1 MLFLLLFLV
10 ADAAGAGSASGPR
23 RVVVIDKATRE
34 LSVLRDARR
43 VARFPVSFGLDPVS
57 DKRRVHD
64 LATPEG
70 LYAITHR
77 TSRTRFHRSLGLSY
91 PNLADAQRG
100 LAEGIVSEAAYR
112 RVAAAVAKGRAA
124 PCDTG
129 LGCAIAIHGGGVYR
143 REGADFA
150 RDWTEGCIALED
162 ADMEELFRLCRTGD
176 PVLILK
182 SDRNLFGLL
191 RPFTEARDTDE
202 DGLPVCPDG
211 LCSYETTVRTWLGA
225 ATATLTEGARV
236 SIEVVVNGGGQGG
249 PVLVIKDRNGDGEMS
264 FLDSVEGE
272 MADPASPDS
281 AYGLAWGA
289 IVTALSSGKI
299 PRREGGRPL
308 AVFPRL
314 D

>member
-1 MLFLLLFLV
+1 MLLV
-10 ADAAGAGSASGPR
+10 ADAAGAGQTTGPR
-23 RVVVIDKATRE
+23 RVVVIDKAARE
-34 LSVLRDARR
+34 LSVFRDARR
-43 VARFPVSFGLDPVS
+43 VVRCPVSFGLDPVS

-70 LYAITHR
+70 LYFITFR
-77 TSRTRFHRSLGLSY
+77 SDRTRFYRSLGLSY

-100 LAEGIVSEAAYR
+100 LAEGVVSEAGYG
-112 RVAAAVAKGRAA
+112 RVLAAVGQGRPA

-143 REGADFA
+143 RDGTAPE
-150 RDWTEGCIALED
+150 RDWTEGCIALD
-162 ADMEELFRLCRTGD
+162 NADMDEVFRICRTGD
-176 PVLILK
+176 PVLILN

-191 RPFTEARDTDE
+191 RPFTEARDTDGE
-202 DGLPVCPDG
+202 GLPVCPDG
-211 LCSYETTVRTWLGA
+211 LCTYGATVRTWLGA
-225 ATATLTEGARV
+225 ATVTITEGARV
-236 SIEVVVNGGGQGG
+236 SLEVVVEGGQAGR

-264 FLDSVEGE
+264 VLDSVDGE

-289 IVTALSSGKI
+289 IVTALSSGEI